1 MESCATT
8 LSEALGHLFAEGD
21 YRLGLL
27 LQELEVIRIFGMGL
41 WAHIAGYSA
50 ALLFLTLAIYVW
62 VRTGTRK
69 EGGAL

>member
-1 MESCATT
+1 MDSCVSA

-27 LQELEVIRIFGMGL
+27 LQKLEIIRLFGMGL
-41 WAHIAGYSA
+41 WAHIVGYSA
-50 ALLFLTLAIYVW
+50 ALLFLTLAIYIW

-69 EGGAL
+69 EGGTL